1 MLGCNLTNSLISE
14 RALLGIFVL
23 PEPHEYGSAQLQPA
37 VGSLMGPFGELDL
50 RYEFRLDPVHFAGI
64 YAVKQVA
71 VGLAI
76 REQRENLLYGA
87 LSKSGAGMANV
98 N

>member
-64 YAVKQVA
+64 YVAVKRVA
-71 VGLAI
+71 VSFAI
-76 REQRENLLYGA
+76 LEQ
-87 LSKSGAGMANV
+87 
-98 N
+98 